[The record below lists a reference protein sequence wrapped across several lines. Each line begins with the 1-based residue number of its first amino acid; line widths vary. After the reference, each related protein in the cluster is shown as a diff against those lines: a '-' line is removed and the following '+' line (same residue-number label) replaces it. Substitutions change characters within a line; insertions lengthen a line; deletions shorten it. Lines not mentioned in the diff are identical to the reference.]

1 MLEVFESHPSTRC
14 GQEFDEGKRSG
25 LGMVSELV
33 LFQLSSFCALVGMTL
48 GWRGVMTKFA
58 GFYDLPTAWN
68 QVFWGIVLGGVYAVM
83 ADGLLFRPYYT
94 TVVSSD
100 SVYTGLNIIS
110 LMIVAM
116 FASVFSHL
124 LLRRKRVR
132 KGGSQPS
139 SGWAL
144 GLAIG
149 GMVAMVTM
157 FRMFEFEDIR
167 SVQGLTNIAL
177 VSIITPRAE
186 ALITA
191 RHGYMMLQGRRWG
204 AVLRSAFWRAS
215 LLVALYFVVFQPL
228 GWVFIL
234 PFIVLAAPSAETWI
248 WESVPKEGRRRL
260 RRLWAEQ
267 AREASGSASQV
278 LAESANLTSEEE

>member
-1 MLEVFESHPSTRC
+1 
-14 GQEFDEGKRSG
+14 
-25 LGMVSELV
+25 MVSELV

-48 GWRGVMTKFA
+48 GWRGVMTRFA

-68 QVFWGIVLGGVYAVM
+68 QVFWGIVIGGVYAVM
-83 ADGLLFRPYYT
+83 ADGLLFQPYYT
-94 TVVSSD
+94 TVVSED
-100 SVYTGLNIIS
+100 GVYTGLNIIS
-110 LMIVAM
+110 LMIVVM

-124 LLRRKRVR
+124 LLRRQRVR

-149 GMVAMVTM
+149 GMLAMVMM
-157 FRMFEFEDIR
+157 FRMFEFENIFEP
-167 SVQGLTNIAL
+167 VGLINIAL
-177 VSIITPRAE
+177 ISIITPRAE

-191 RHGYMMLQGRRWG
+191 RHGFMMLNDRRWG

-215 LLVALYFVVFQPL
+215 LLVAIYFVVFNPI

-234 PFIVLAAPSAETWI
+234 PFIVLASPSAETWI

-267 AREASGSASQV
+267 AREANTPSKDLGVSAIHRK
-278 LAESANLTSEEE
+278 NEEE

>member
-1 MLEVFESHPSTRC
+1 MLA
-14 GQEFDEGKRSG
+14 G

-94 TVVSSD
+94 TVTTND
-100 SVYTGLNIIS
+100 GVYTGLNIIS
-110 LMIVAM
+110 LMFVTL
-116 FASVFSHL
+116 FASVVSHL
-124 LLRRKRVR
+124 LLRRSRVR
-132 KGGSQPS
+132 RGGSQPT

-144 GLAIG
+144 GLAVG
-149 GMVAMVTM
+149 GMVAMVMM
-157 FRMFEFEDIR
+157 FRMFEFEAII
-167 SVQGLTNIAL
+167 SPLGLTNIAL
-177 VSIITPRAE
+177 VSVVTPRAE
-186 ALITA
+186 ALITS

-215 LLVALYFVVFQPL
+215 LLVALYFVVFQPV

-234 PFIVLAAPSAETWI
+234 PFLLLASPSAETWI

-267 AREASGSASQV
+267 ARAGRAVQDAASMKSQEPV
-278 LAESANLTSEEE
+278 PEEE

>member
-1 MLEVFESHPSTRC
+1 MEVFESHPLPLNR
-14 GQEFDEGKRSG
+14 QRIDEGKHAG
-25 LGMVSELV
+25 PFMVSELV
-33 LFQLSSFCALVGMTL
+33 LFQLSSFCALIGMTL

-58 GFYDLPTAWN
+58 GFYDLPTAWS

-94 TVVSSD
+94 TVVTSD
-100 SVYTGLNIIS
+100 GVYTGLNIIS
-110 LMIVAM
+110 LMIVVL

-124 LLRRKRVR
+124 LLRRARVR

-149 GMVAMVTM
+149 GMTAMVIM
-157 FRMFEFEDIR
+157 FRMFEFENIF
-167 SVQGLTNIAL
+167 SPMGLINIAL
-177 VSIITPRAE
+177 ISIVAPRAE

-191 RHGYMMLQGRRWG
+191 RHGYMMLQDRRWG

-215 LLVALYFVVFQPL
+215 LLVGLYFVVFNPE

-234 PFIVLAAPSAETWI
+234 PFIMLANPSAEKWI

-267 AREASGSASQV
+267 ARERSTGSSGGKGMTAPV
-278 LAESANLTSEEE
+278 EEE